1 MNSRLLRILTI
12 LWVSIFLYLS
22 FEYAILHGMIKK
34 SSSLEFLLCDSL
46 GFCQKL
52 EHEAGKN
59 LSYWLGWL
67 GFSVMCLTN
76 VYILRKRL
84 PALTKFGKLST
95 HMDWHI
101 FFGLVGP
108 TFILFHCD
116 FKVGG
121 LVAISFWSMVV
132 SFASGLVGRYFYIQL
147 LQQKHT
153 LKESIETYEAKFND
167 YLNLTKH
174 QGVKKKH
181 LDFVKSK
188 TFALACGGIGPSQ
201 LNQISMPQ
209 FLFHSVLGEI
219 NLRTRMPHI
228 PLPAG
233 GELKEHL
240 KVWAFLRR
248 KLIFMHYYKILFGYW
263 KTFHTPFAIFMYVV
277 AIIHIISSLVFK
289 VS

>member
-12 LWVSIFLYLS
+12 SWVGIFVYLAY
-22 FEYAILHGMIKK
+22 EYAILHGIINAN
-34 SSSLEFLLCDSL
+34 SGLQFVLCDSL
-46 GFCQKL
+46 ELCRKL

-76 VYILRKRL
+76 IYILRKRVPSL
-84 PALTKFGKLST
+84 AKLGRLST

-132 SFASGLVGRYFYIQL
+132 SFASGVVGRYFYLQL
-147 LQQKHT
+147 LQQKST
-153 LKESIETYEAKFND
+153 LKQSIGNYEDQFTQ
-167 YLNLTKH
+167 YLELTKE
-174 QGVKKKH
+174 QGVQKKH
-181 LDFVKSK
+181 LDYVKSH
-188 TFALACGGIGPSQ
+188 ALSIACGGIGASQ
-201 LNQISMPQ
+201 LANINMAQ
-209 FLFHSVLGEI
+209 FLYHSILGEI
-219 NLRTRMPHI
+219 RLRTRMPPV
-228 PLPAG
+228 PLPG
-233 GELKEHL
+233 GKILKEQL
-240 KVWAFLRR
+240 RTWAFLRR

-263 KTFHTPFAIFMYVV
+263 KTFHTPFAVFMYIV
-277 AIIHIISSLVFK
+277 AIIHIISSLIFK
-289 VS
+289 VN